1 VARGISPIQDPEA
14 RAVLQAEI
22 DALVAY
28 LYDLTPRE
36 LHYVLDPPGVLGS
49 DCGLENFRRL
59 RLNEEKAYKEY
70 RTKRLVL
77 EAYDRF
83 AKNGTF
89 DPARLEDPDYFPVVR
104 EALRGAQD
112 QLKKL
117 VARAN
122 QEPRPVLFV
131 EGASDA
137 PIVEAAWRALFP
149 GEPMPFTILPAGGTD
164 SMRSLA
170 GKGGALK
177 MALDKTILALADN
190 DGAGRALSDGNDFK
204 KLKPGGIWGQLEN
217 GIWWCL
223 LAPGEELRRV
233 MGRFKIPDTNWP
245 CTVEQC
251 FSAALRR
258 QAAQESAYAVS
269 RKLFPDLLVG
279 LKDER
284 TDPLWELDQDDDA
297 YWYVRAPHPDCKER
311 FAGWVADPARLTR
324 DNFSGFETLLT
335 QLKELLAQRRANGR
349 QPSQEWHLA

>member
-1 VARGISPIQDPEA
+1 
-14 RAVLQAEI
+14 
-22 DALVAY
+22 
-28 LYDLTPRE
+28 
-36 LHYVLDPPGVLGS
+36 
-49 DCGLENFRRL
+49 
-59 RLNEEKAYKEY
+59 LNEEKAYKEY

-83 AKNGTF
+83 AKDGTF
-89 DPARLEDPDYFPVVR
+89 DPARLEGPEYFPVVR
-104 EALRGAQD
+104 DALRSAQD

-117 VARAN
+117 VTRAN
-122 QEPRPVLFV
+122 QEPQPVLFV

-149 GEPMPFTILPAGGTD
+149 DEPMPFTIMAAGGTD

-170 GKGGALK
+170 GKGGALR

-190 DGAGRALSDGNDFK
+190 DGAGRGLSDGKDFK
-204 KLKPGGIWGQLEN
+204 KLKAGGIWDQLEN

-223 LAPGEELRRV
+223 LAPSEELKRV
-233 MGRFKIPDTNWP
+233 MDRFEIPATNWP

-258 QAAQESAYAVS
+258 QAAVAGAYAVS

-284 TDPLWELDQDDDA
+284 TDPLWELDEDDDA

-311 FAGWVADPARLTR
+311 FAAWVADPARLTPS
-324 DNFSGFETLLT
+324 NFLTLKALLT
-335 QLKELLAQRRANGR
+335 QLKELLAQPRANGGR
-349 QPSQEWHLA
+349 PPQERRSA

>member
-1 VARGISPIQDPEA
+1 
-14 RAVLQAEI
+14 
-22 DALVAY
+22 
-28 LYDLTPRE
+28 
-36 LHYVLDPPGVLGS
+36 
-49 DCGLENFRRL
+49 
-59 RLNEEKAYKEY
+59 
-70 RTKRLVL
+70 VL

-83 AKNGTF
+83 ANDGTF
-89 DPARLEDPDYFPVVR
+89 DPARLEDAEYFPVVR

-117 VARAN
+117 VTRAN
-122 QEPRPVLFV
+122 QEPQPVLFV

-204 KLKPGGIWGQLEN
+204 KLKAGGVWGQLEN

-223 LAPGEELRRV
+223 LAPGDELRQV
-233 MGRFKIPDTNWP
+233 MERFKIPETNWP

-258 QAAQESAYAVS
+258 QAAREGAYGVA

-297 YWYVRAPHPDCKER
+297 YWYARAPHPECKER
-311 FAGWVADPARLTR
+311 FAAWVSDPARLTPQS
-324 DNFSGFETLLT
+324 FAGFQTVMSG
-335 QLKELLAQRRANGR
+335 LKILLARHGQPPDQRRTA
-349 QPSQEWHLA
+349 